1 MCILKDLE
9 DYDETSYKN
18 EININLINEFI
29 KNYSDIELKDNKKP
43 IFSLTKKYT
52 AYKIKNKEYNKKKNV
67 WKKLE
72 NTDEDNKI
80 KTEIKFN
87 LNKIS
92 DEEDESIIIEL
103 KKCLIKST
111 NIDILYYFIEL
122 LYDKII
128 YDKKFQSKYLELLD
142 DINKYNKIYNN
153 YTVIK
158 SKNNKYYW
166 FLKNSK
172 ENNKKKSELFNSK
185 KNAFYN
191 IKENISLY
199 KLLLNKI
206 NKEYHKRY
214 EYITN
219 MENEEDDELR
229 YKLKRKYIGVFEI
242 LAILYNNKN
251 INSDLLKSILNTLL
265 KFNNINYDIE
275 CLNILL
281 KIININL
288 IDKTRFIEKPVLENF
303 IKIFES
309 IDKSL
314 LKNRIKFLS
323 YDILDKFNE
332 YLDLV

>member
-1 MCILKDLE
+1 
-9 DYDETSYKN
+9 
-18 EININLINEFI
+18 
-29 KNYSDIELKDNKKP
+29 
-43 IFSLTKKYT
+43 
-52 AYKIKNKEYNKKKNV
+52 
-67 WKKLE
+67 
-72 NTDEDNKI
+72 
-80 KTEIKFN
+80 
-87 LNKIS
+87 
-92 DEEDESIIIEL
+92 
-103 KKCLIKST
+103 
-111 NIDILYYFIEL
+111 
-122 LYDKII
+122 
-128 YDKKFQSKYLELLD
+128 
-142 DINKYNKIYNN
+142 
-153 YTVIK
+153 
-158 SKNNKYYW
+158 
-166 FLKNSK
+166 
-172 ENNKKKSELFNSK
+172 
-185 KNAFYN
+185 
-191 IKENISLY
+191 
-199 KLLLNKI
+199 
-206 NKEYHKRY
+206 
-214 EYITN
+214 